1 MNAVLHAKSGCTIP
15 LEDHPPG
22 SHYEDETSFIEFM
35 QHIMHLKAEHVAH
48 QANRTEKRVATN
60 ESSRANKS
68 NSATMKPIYIQGAMI
83 ATQCGFHP
91 STR

>member
-1 MNAVLHAKSGCTIP
+1 MILYYTV
-15 LEDHPPG
+15 
-22 SHYEDETSFIEFM
+22 
-35 QHIMHLKAEHVAH
+35 KAEHGAH

-83 ATQCGFHP
+83 ATQYGFP
-91 STR
+91 SEYKIASSASSAGASGF